1 MQTEDIYKAIEMVAA
16 GKQQFVAVADLERP
30 VTMEDDDEPET
41 LRDFIRSA
49 FSDIGVE
56 IEFSGKQQNERG
68 VVIDINEELFE
79 GLGFDVNTLRFGQTV
94 VRVV

>member
-1 MQTEDIYKAIEMVAA
+1 MLTDDIEATIQKVAT
-16 GKQQFVAVADLERP
+16 GEQDCLFVANLDVA
-30 VTMEDDDEPET
+30 VTIEQDEEPET

-68 VVIDINEELFE
+68 VVIDLNEEIFE
-79 GLGFDVNTLRFGQTV
+79 SLGRDANALRFGQTV
-94 VRVV
+94 VRIS